1 MYLYKRGYFCNVK
14 TVTEIGS
21 DTLKHWCFFQ
31 EIHHSFTRQ
40 QRVGGETM
48 NVKGHGRGKQLSPAL
63 QGQQV
68 SEFFQLCVWA
78 TDLKQCSQ
86 I

>member
-1 MYLYKRGYFCNVK
+1 
-14 TVTEIGS
+14 
-21 DTLKHWCFFQ
+21 
-31 EIHHSFTRQ
+31 
-40 QRVGGETM
+40 M

-86 I
+86 IQAHNQLAKKGTEDKRYMRAEADTSPNLSMSLKYVWEW